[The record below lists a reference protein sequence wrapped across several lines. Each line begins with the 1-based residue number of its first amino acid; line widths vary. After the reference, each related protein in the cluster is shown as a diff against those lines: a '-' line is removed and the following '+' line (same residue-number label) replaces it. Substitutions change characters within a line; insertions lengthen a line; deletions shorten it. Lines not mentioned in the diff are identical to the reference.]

1 MIPYMSNTLIL
12 VVEDSED
19 DERLTLRALRG
30 VASPYTVKVARD
42 GSEAAEMLGLGSV
55 ANPTADRPVLVLL
68 DIQMPKLNGL
78 DLLKMIRR
86 DTRMSPITVVI
97 FSSSDQKEDI
107 DRAHELHAEYQQ
119 KPMEYA
125 EYMDS
130 VKRVVKRVLQ
140 SAGHLVFVA

>member
-1 MIPYMSNTLIL
+1 MSNTLIL
-12 VVEDSED
+12 VVEDSPD
-19 DERLTLRALRG
+19 DERLTLRALRD

-42 GSEAAEMLGLGSV
+42 GPEAAEMLGLGSV
-55 ANPTADRPVLVLL
+55 PNPTADRPVLVLL

-78 DLLKMIRR
+78 DLLKMIRS
-86 DTRMSPITVVI
+86 DARMSPITVVI
-97 FSSSDQKEDI
+97 FSSSSQQEDI

-119 KPMEYA
+119 KPMEYS

-140 SAGHLVFVA
+140 SAESLAFVA